1 MRVKLNEEMSKLE
14 ENRRRRWKTVLF
26 CLQKLGESR
35 LDELVLTVYD
45 DVASHLIPWAKKTL
59 LAHLI
64 KLRRDGVIR
73 EEHGHWKIGPR

>member
-1 MRVKLNEEMSKLE
+1 MDRPHDEISNLIEHRL
-14 ENRRRRWKTVLF
+14 RREKKVLF
-26 CLQKLGESR
+26 CLKKLGESI

-64 KLRRDGVIR
+64 KLRRDGVIV